1 MASLIVIDRSGGE
14 HELQGE
20 ALTGMNLMEI
30 IRDSGVEE
38 ILAICGGCCSCSTC
52 HIYIAQ
58 SDWARLPVMT
68 VDEDE
73 LLNASDQRTELSR
86 LSCQI
91 QFDQTLNGL
100 KVIVAPEDWS

>member
-1 MASLIVIDRSGGE
+1 MTSLTVIDRSGAE

-20 ALTGMNLMEI
+20 AFSGMNLMEI

-52 HIYIAQ
+52 HVYIAQ
-58 SDWARLPVMT
+58 SDWARLPAMT

-73 LLNASDQRTELSR
+73 LLDASDHRTELSR

-91 QFDQTLNGL
+91 LFDETLKGL
-100 KVIVAPEDWS
+100 KVKVAPED